1 MDEDNNQQRENAGL
15 KLWATVLSAA
25 REIVAVIVAILLAL
39 AINEWWEDH
48 ERTQRKEELTDKL
61 YAELQE
67 NLSRLR
73 ESHAHHSS
81 QLQIIR
87 DSVDGRPNLTAEDYV
102 NVHRELYRRGVFK
115 PALLTDT
122 NWEIAKL
129 TDLISYMDMEDLQA
143 FTRIFALQQMH
154 KDQWEQNSQAQVFA
168 DTLEDPRKLVE
179 FYANTLNETWWAE
192 KTLLEA
198 LEKHTETNQKSE
210 KTG

>member
-1 MDEDNNQQRENAGL
+1 MSEDNKQQSENTGFQ
-15 KLWATVLSAA
+15 LWTMVFSAA

-48 ERTQRKEELTDKL
+48 ERTQRKEELTGKL

-67 NLSRLR
+67 NLSRLQ

-81 QLQIIR
+81 QLQLIQNSIN
-87 DSVDGRPNLTAEDYV
+87 DRPNLTTEDYD

-198 LEKHTETNQKSE
+198 FEKLTETDQKSE